1 MESIYANQ
9 WASRYPKRIGNRYL
23 PRIVVNLPS
32 FYRLPVCGVAEMVL
46 MPRAEDTETDM
57 NKTLSEAQQ
66 AIDIVYSM
74 EALISEKLV
83 SGRL

>member
-1 MESIYANQ
+1 
-9 WASRYPKRIGNRYL
+9 
-23 PRIVVNLPS
+23 
-32 FYRLPVCGVAEMVL
+32 MVL